1 MNKLKRL
8 LLSLVLLFAL
18 SPLTPAAIAPSA
30 NATPAPVGIGPPGTI
45 LRTEIIDKGF
55 GCTKIK
61 DATFACT
68 HKNKKVTLTARLIGG
83 KYLSSG
89 QLSSLE
95 VKAHVRSGQPW
106 ILHFMNQLKWSAPE
120 YEGIN
125 LDSWVNQ
132 SCLKNKTT
140 HLGGYNQFGRPV
152 LIWGINYS
160 IKGSNKACTLEIWGN
175 FT

>member
-1 MNKLKRL
+1 MKVRATLA
-8 LLSLVLLFAL
+8 AL
-18 SPLTPAAIAPSA
+18 MITAAIAPSA
-30 NATPAPVGIGPPGTI
+30 NATIVPPTFGPEGTK
-45 LRTEIIDKGF
+45 LRSEIIDKGF

-61 DATFACT
+61 DTSFTCT
-68 HKNKKVTLTARLIGG
+68 HKNKKVTLTAYLAAKGTHSRLN
-83 KYLSSG
+83 
-89 QLSSLE
+89 SLQ
-95 VKAHVRSGQPW
+95 VTAHVRSGQPW
-106 ILHFMNQLKWSAPE
+106 IVHFINEFKSSAQ

-140 HLGGYNQFGRPV
+140 HLGGYNEFGKPV

-160 IKGSNKACTLEIWGN
+160 IKGSDKACTLKIWGY

>member
-1 MNKLKRL
+1 MKIRAT
-8 LLSLVLLFAL
+8 FAAL
-18 SPLTPAAIAPSA
+18 MIMAAIAPSA
-30 NATPAPVGIGPPGTI
+30 NATRFPLPIGPEGTK
-45 LRTEIIDKGF
+45 LRSEIIDKGF

-61 DATFACT
+61 DATFTCT
-68 HKNKKVTLTARLIGG
+68 HKNKKVTLTARLIGENVGNTWPTSG
-83 KYLSSG
+83 KLSAL
-89 QLSSLE
+89 Q
-95 VKAHVRSGQPW
+95 VTAHVRSGQPW
-106 ILHFMNQLKWSAPE
+106 IKHFMNEFKSYAPE

-160 IKGSNKACTLEIWGN
+160 IKGSNKACTLEIWGHH
-175 FT
+175 T

>member
-1 MNKLKRL
+1 MKIRATLT
-8 LLSLVLLFAL
+8 AL
-18 SPLTPAAIAPSA
+18 MITAAIAPSA
-30 NATPAPVGIGPPGTI
+30 NATRIPMPIGPEGTK
-45 LRTEIIDKGF
+45 LRSEIIDKGF

-61 DATFACT
+61 DATFTCT

-83 KYLSSG
+83 TYPSSG
-89 QLSSLE
+89 QLSALQ
-95 VKAHVRSGQPW
+95 VTAHVRSGQPW
-106 ILHFMNQLKWSAPE
+106 IKHFMNEFKSYAPK

-160 IKGSNKACTLEIWGN
+160 IKGSDKACTLKIWGHH
-175 FT
+175 T

>member
-1 MNKLKRL
+1 MKIRATLA
-8 LLSLVLLFAL
+8 AL
-18 SPLTPAAIAPSA
+18 MIMAAIAPSA
-30 NATPAPVGIGPPGTI
+30 NATLIPMPIGPEGTK
-45 LRTEIIDKGF
+45 LRSKIIDKGF

-61 DATFACT
+61 DSTFTCT
-68 HKNKKVTLTARLIGG
+68 HKNKKVTLTARLIGENVGNTWPTSG
-83 KYLSSG
+83 K
-89 QLSSLE
+89 LSSLQ
-95 VKAHVRSGQPW
+95 VTAHVRSGQPW
-106 ILHFMNQLKWSAPE
+106 IKHFMNEFKSYAPE

-160 IKGSNKACTLEIWGN
+160 IKGSNKACTLEIWGHH
-175 FT
+175 T

>member
-1 MNKLKRL
+1 MKIRATLT
-8 LLSLVLLFAL
+8 AL
-18 SPLTPAAIAPSA
+18 MITAAIAPSA
-30 NATPAPVGIGPPGTI
+30 NATRIPMPIGPEGTK
-45 LRTEIIDKGF
+45 LRSEIIDKGF

-61 DATFACT
+61 DATFTCT

-83 KYLSSG
+83 TYPSSG
-89 QLSSLE
+89 QLSALQ
-95 VKAHVRSGQPW
+95 VTAHVRSGQPW
-106 ILHFMNQLKWSAPE
+106 IKHFMNEFKSYAPE

-160 IKGSNKACTLEIWGN
+160 IKGSDKACTLKIWGHH
-175 FT
+175 T

>member
-1 MNKLKRL
+1 MKIRATLA
-8 LLSLVLLFAL
+8 AL
-18 SPLTPAAIAPSA
+18 MIMAAIAPSA
-30 NATPAPVGIGPPGTI
+30 NATRLPLPIGPEGTK
-45 LRTEIIDKGF
+45 LRSEIIDKGF

-61 DATFACT
+61 DATFTCT
-68 HKNKKVTLTARLIGG
+68 HKNKKVTLTA
-83 KYLSSG
+83 YLGERGTHSR
-89 QLSSLE
+89 LSSLQ
-95 VKAHVRSGQPW
+95 VMAHVRSGQPW
-106 ILHFMNQLKWSAPE
+106 IKHFMNEFKSYAPE

-160 IKGSNKACTLEIWGN
+160 IKGSNKACTLEIWGHH
-175 FT
+175 T

>member
-1 MNKLKRL
+1 MKIRATLT
-8 LLSLVLLFAL
+8 AL
-18 SPLTPAAIAPSA
+18 MITAAIAPSA

-83 KYLSSG
+83 TYPSSG
-89 QLSSLE
+89 QLSALQ
-95 VKAHVRSGQPW
+95 VTAHVRSGQPW
-106 ILHFMNQLKWSAPE
+106 IKHFMNEFKSYAPE

-160 IKGSNKACTLEIWGN
+160 IKGSDKACTLKIWGHH
-175 FT
+175 T